1 MARLSIIKRGT
12 TNYTLGAT
20 ELVSVNGT
28 RVTSLDAGSN
38 TQFVYFSEGKPVASN
53 LTTSSGKLIYLY
65 SGNIFESS
73 DMIGAFNWPVYVY
86 GGQIQEC
93 NEIDEGEGTW

>member
-28 RVTSLDAGSN
+28 TTKNLNSGSN
-38 TQFVYFSEGKPVASN
+38 IQFVYFSEGKPVATNFSSSSN
-53 LTTSSGKLIYLY
+53 GLIYFY
-65 SGNIFESS
+65 SGNIFQST
-73 DMIGAFNWPVYVY
+73 DNIGTAN
-86 GGQIQEC
+86 
-93 NEIDEGEGTW
+93 

>member
-20 ELVSVNGT
+20 ELVLVNGT

-38 TQFVYFSEGKPVASN
+38 TQFVYFSEGKPVTSN
-53 LTTSSGKLIYLY
+53 LTTSSRKLIYFY
-65 SGNIFESS
+65 SGNIFEST
-73 DMIGAFNWPVYVY
+73 DMIGTAN
-86 GGQIQEC
+86 
-93 NEIDEGEGTW
+93 